1 MEKSYL
7 TLKRILHL
15 QEVPFTNYYL
25 KDTLDSHPEPES
37 LLAISD
43 TLAKYKIDS
52 LAVQISE
59 EKLDQMPLPCIVQ
72 ISGDAH
78 PFFSCLTEV
87 SQNTVEYLDLAG
99 KNRKIPRNEFVSRW
113 TGVTLIVE
121 KGENSAEPGY
131 KGRRKG
137 QLIYRSLFILLGIV
151 GIVWVVGI
159 LSGLSGDLF
168 HSIGS
173 FSLFTF
179 KSAGLVISAIL
190 LWSEVDKD
198 NSAIKEFCTGG
209 KNVDCNTVIGSYS
222 IGGLISLSNL
232 AFAYFFSGF
241 FLLVLTSFSGSGL
254 QLLSYLSLA
263 GLFIVPVS
271 IYYQGIKIKKWCVLC
286 LWISAVL
293 VLEVLVSQLLFV
305 NLGPLGLS
313 ELALFSLLFTGAML
327 AWLSLKPYLLAKN
340 ELQSQKRKLG
350 KFLLNREVFD
360 YFLSGSRKLTNNPEG
375 LGILLKGQKPIF
387 QLSN

>member
-1 MEKSYL
+1 MENSYL
-7 TLKRILHL
+7 TLKRILYL
-15 QEVPFTNYYL
+15 LEVPFTKNYL
-25 KDTLDSHPEPES
+25 KDTLDSHPEVES
-37 LLAISD
+37 LLSISD

-52 LAVQISE
+52 LAIQITE

-72 ISGDAH
+72 IKGEHH

-87 SQNTVEYLDLAG
+87 SSDTVKYLDIEG
-99 KNRKIPRNEFVSRW
+99 KNKKISRNEFASVW

-131 KGRRKG
+131 KRRRKG
-137 QLIYRSLFILLGIV
+137 QLIYHSLFILLGIV
-151 GIVWVVGI
+151 GILWVVGI
-159 LSGLSGDLF
+159 LSGLSGDLYY
-168 HSIGS
+168 SIGAL
-173 FSLFTF
+173 SLLFL
-179 KSAGLVISAIL
+179 KLAGLVISAIL
-190 LWSEVDKD
+190 LWTEVDKD

-209 KNVDCNTVIGSYS
+209 KNVDCNTVLGSYS

-241 FLLVLTSFSGSGL
+241 FILVLTAFSGSGL

-313 ELALFSLLFTGAML
+313 ELALFSLLFTGAVL

-375 LGILLKGQKPIF
+375 LGILLKRQKPIF